1 MAKKNV
7 APTVQNDGDNPL
19 MDGGENVQNGE
30 AAAAGEDVKNK
41 ASGEG
46 QEEGGEEQAAGE
58 HTDSG
63 EEQAAGEH
71 TDSGENQEEGDAAE
85 PEDVP
90 QILTAVYPIL
100 YLSHQYKVGDAL
112 PASDPD
118 MVEAWLCAG
127 TAVWM
132 PIPQESPRA
141 KPRTAEPGL
150 PGQAVSSEAEDGD
163 NLAGKVPR
171 TNARKR

>member
-7 APTVQNDGDNPL
+7 APTVQNDGDNLL

-30 AAAAGEDVKNK
+30 AAAAGEDVKNE

-46 QEEGGEEQAAGE
+46 QEES
-58 HTDSG
+58 D